1 MSDIENELRELLDED
16 AARAPLPGLPP
27 RPLLRRTRRR
37 QAVLVAASAVMVAA
51 VGVGSI
57 AGLQA
62 LLGKPAKIVPA
73 QGPERTTTLV
83 GVTITTPQSWALADL
98 WPLSLGIATSS
109 QLGAGAGTN
118 GQVDQTGPTPIA
130 VPTPTPIAVP
140 TGLPIF
146 QVSNYD
152 AGLVPACGAG
162 TAVASDGTFL
172 YVALDVDQMQGVTRG
187 PRPQDWPVAL
197 GDTPTD
203 GPCGSGLYARWQT
216 RDIPYFAFAA
226 FGSDVSA
233 TDRDEL
239 LGAFDGMS
247 MTSVRLVDAG
257 HPGLSGP
264 GYVVASGVAGP
275 DPWNLLVS
283 PSSDGGGV
291 PVISL
296 EVAGSSS
303 DWQVGNMTDIVV
315 PDPKDLQAEEH
326 IQGDTLFEWGAVSRT
341 ADQVEV
347 RLDGGETFPG
357 EIAAIPPSMG
367 ADFSA
372 FVVAMPNTTSGTVVA
387 LDANG
392 GEIASQDFVWDTSPG
407 GVCLAMEPPAPTDKP
422 PGDTWN
428 TMEAEAALR
437 NALAAA
443 KTFYADCGSYSGFG
457 PDIAVAIEPALAY
470 NTSSTATPGVISIRD
485 VSTTTV
491 LLVTATADGRP
502 FCIADDTA
510 AGLTTYG
517 TVDAQAVAECS
528 NPSWP

>member
-16 AARAPLPGLPP
+16 VSRAPLPGRPS

-37 QAVLVAASAVMVAA
+37 QVGLVAASAVTVAA
-51 VGVGSI
+51 VVVGSI

-83 GVTITTPQSWALADL
+83 GVTITTPQSWPLADL
-98 WPLSLGIATSS
+98 WPLSLSIATYSDS
-109 QLGAGAGTN
+109 FASVGSGGAA
-118 GQVDQTGPTPIA
+118 DQTGSSPI
-130 VPTPTPIAVP
+130 PVP
-140 TGLPIF
+140 TGLPVF
-146 QVSNYD
+146 QVANYD
-152 AGLVPACGAG
+152 AGLVAACGTG
-162 TAVASDGTFL
+162 ASVPPDGALL
-172 YVALDVDQMQGVTRG
+172 YVALDPDQMQGLTKG
-187 PRPQDWPVAL
+187 PRPPDWPVAL
-197 GDTPTD
+197 GDAPTD
-203 GPCGSGLYARWQT
+203 GPCGSGLYARWQSG
-216 RDIPYFAFAA
+216 DIPYFAFAT
-226 FGSDVSA
+226 FGSEVSA
-233 TDRDEL
+233 TDRDQL

-257 HPGLSGP
+257 HPGLPGP

-283 PSSDGGGV
+283 PSSDGGRV

-315 PDPKDLQAEEH
+315 PDPKGLQAKAS
-326 IQGDTLFEWGAVSRT
+326 IQGNTLFEWGAVSSSVDR
-341 ADQVEV
+341 VEV
-347 RLDGGETFPG
+347 RLDGGERFPG
-357 EIAAIPPSMG
+357 EIVAIPSSMG

-372 FVVAMPNTTSGTVVA
+372 FVVAMPNAKSGMMVA

-392 GEIASQDFVWDTSPG
+392 SEITSARFVWDTSPG

-443 KTFYADCGSYSGFG
+443 KTFYADCQEYSLFS
-457 PDIAVAIEPALAY
+457 PDIATAIEPSLAY
-470 NTSSTATPGVISIRD
+470 NSSSTATSPGVISIRD
-485 VSTTTV
+485 VSATTV
-491 LLVTATADGRP
+491 LFVTATADGRP

-510 AGLTTYG
+510 VGLTTYG
-517 TVDAQAVAECS
+517 TIDARTVAECS
-528 NPSWP
+528 DTSWP